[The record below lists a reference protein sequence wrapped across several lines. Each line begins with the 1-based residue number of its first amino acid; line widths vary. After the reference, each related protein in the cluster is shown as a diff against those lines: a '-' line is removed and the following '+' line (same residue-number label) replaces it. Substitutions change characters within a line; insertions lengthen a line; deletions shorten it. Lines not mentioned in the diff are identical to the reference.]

1 MLIQL
6 GRIEG
11 AAGGGG
17 DEEAGGAGALLEA
30 TWAGGGAGALL
41 EATWAGGA
49 GALLEAT
56 WDGGGAGALVAG
68 GATHFVQIVEVEVRT
83 TVEIEVVTCWVGL
96 PLDVTVFVTGQL
108 VMVV

>member
-30 TWAGGGAGALL
+30 TWAG
-41 EATWAGGA
+41 GGA

>member
-1 MLIQL
+1 MVTVTHVLIQL

-17 DEEAGGAGALLEA
+17 DEE
-30 TWAGGGAGALL
+30 
-41 EATWAGGA
+41 AGGA

>member
-6 GRIEG
+6 GRTEG

-17 DEEAGGAGALLEA
+17 DDDDEAGGAGAA
-30 TWAGGGAGALL
+30 L

-49 GALLEAT
+49 GGALLEAT
-56 WDGGGAGALVAG
+56 WAGGAGALVAG

-83 TVEIEVVTCWVGL
+83 TVEIEVVTC
-96 PLDVTVFVTGQL
+96 
-108 VMVV
+108 